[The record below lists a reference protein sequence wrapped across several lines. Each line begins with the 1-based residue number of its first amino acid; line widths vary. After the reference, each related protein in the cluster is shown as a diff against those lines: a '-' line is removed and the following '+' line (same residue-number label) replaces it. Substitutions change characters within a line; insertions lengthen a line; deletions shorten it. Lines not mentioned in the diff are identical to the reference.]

1 MWPETNFWQGVR
13 LTLFRPSQP
22 KEPPPMR
29 MLSLFL
35 AAAALAAAPA
45 FAQSGGGDKDKG
57 KSVEELH
64 KDDLA
69 KAAADAWQGAPVEER
84 TVSSHHAVNVD
95 GRTLKYTATAGTLT
109 IRDNQGKPTASIF
122 YTADTLD
129 GAPSGHRP
137 VMFFY
142 NGGPGSASL
151 WLRMGSFGP
160 MRIQTTNAEYI
171 RPAPFNFGPNPDTL
185 LPTTDVIFIDA
196 PGTGYSRPLGD
207 AKPSDFYGVDEDVDA
222 FARAIMRY
230 VTKFGRWDSPKFL
243 FGESYG
249 TTRSG
254 ALAYQL
260 QERGMALNG
269 VVLLSSIMNY
279 GRRQPGLDRDYLNYL
294 PSYAATAWYHHKM
307 ANPPATVE
315 QAAAEGRAFA
325 QGPYAAALEK
335 GQLLSPEER
344 ASIAQQMSALTGL
357 STQFIENADL
367 RVGLSQFRKELLRDQ
382 RLTVGRYDSRYT
394 GVDPDASGDS
404 PDFDASDAAIS
415 GAFVGTLQSYL
426 VHNLGY
432 DTEMPYRLSARDGDD
447 YKWDWNHRAPGTR
460 FTLNDPN
467 TALDLAAAMRTNPY
481 LKVLSLNGYY
491 DMATPFFGTEYDLNH
506 MMLEPAQQ
514 RNLEFRYYPSGHM
527 VYLNP
532 DALHAMRLDVQRFV
546 YDAVGA
552 AEGAAPPE
560 ARPARRR

>member
-1 MWPETNFWQGVR
+1 
-13 LTLFRPSQP
+13 
-22 KEPPPMR
+22 MR
-29 MLSLFL
+29 FLL
-35 AAAALAAAPA
+35 AASAIALFAAGPA
-45 FAQSGGGDKDKG
+45 VGQSASSSGDKA
-57 KSVEELH
+57 KSLDALH
-64 KDDLA
+64 SEAMIEQA
-69 KAAADAWQGAPVEER
+69 KSGYADAPVEER
-84 TVSSHHAVNVD
+84 TVQTRHSAAVS
-95 GRTLKYTATAGTLT
+95 GRVLPYTATAGTLT
-109 IRDNQGKPTASIF
+109 IRDTAGKPKASIF
-122 YTADTLD
+122 YTAYTLD
-129 GAPSGHRP
+129 GAPTGRRP

-160 MRIQTTNAEYI
+160 MRLQTGNPESI

-185 LPTTDVIFIDA
+185 LGSTDMVFIDA

-207 AKPSDFYGVDEDVDA
+207 AKGSDFYGVDQDADA
-222 FARAIMRY
+222 FARAIIRY

-260 QERGMALNG
+260 QDRGVALNG

-307 ANPPATVE
+307 QNPPATVQE
-315 QAAAEGRAFA
+315 AAAEARAFA

-335 GQLLSPEER
+335 GQTISPQER
-344 ASIAQQMSALTGL
+344 DAVARQMSALTGL
-357 STQFIENADL
+357 SPEFIERANL
-367 RVGLSQFRKELLRDQ
+367 RVDLSRFRKELLRDE
-382 RLTVGRYDSRYT
+382 RETVGRYDSRYT
-394 GVDPDASGDS
+394 GVDPDAAGES
-404 PDFDASDAAIS
+404 PDYDASDTAIS
-415 GAFVGTLQSYL
+415 GAFIGTLNTYL
-426 VHNLGY
+426 ARDLNY
-432 DTEMPYRLSARDGDD
+432 QTNMPYRASASEEEGF
-447 YKWDWNHRAPGTR
+447 KWDWNHKAPGMR
-460 FTLNDPN
+460 STLQQPD

-481 LKVLSLNGYY
+481 LKVLSLNGWY

-506 MMLEPAQQ
+506 MMLEPAQA

-532 DALHAMRLDVQRFV
+532 DALHAMRLDVERFINE
-546 YDAVGA
+546 AVGEA
-552 AEGAAPPE
+552 QAGAPVAPV
-560 ARPARRR
+560 ARRRR

>member
-1 MWPETNFWQGVR
+1 MR
-13 LTLFRPSQP
+13 L
-22 KEPPPMR
+22 
-29 MLSLFL
+29 LSLFC
-35 AAAALAAAPA
+35 AAAALAVSPA
-45 FAQSGGGDKDKG
+45 LAQSSPGGGGDKDKG
-57 KSVEELH
+57 KSVEDLH

-69 KAAADAWQGAPVEER
+69 KAAASAWQGAPVEER
-84 TVSSHHAVNVD
+84 TVSSRHTADVD
-95 GRTLKYTATAGTLT
+95 GRRLPYTATAGTLT
-109 IRDNQGKPTASIF
+109 IRDAEGKPTASIF

-129 GAPSGHRP
+129 GAPSGTRP

-160 MRIQTTNAEYI
+160 MRIQTTNASYI
-171 RPAPFNFGPNPDTL
+171 RPAPFNFTANPDTL
-185 LPTTDVIFIDA
+185 LGTTDLVFIDA

-207 AKPSDFYGVDEDVDA
+207 AKPADFYGVDEDADA

-260 QERGMALNG
+260 QDRGMALNG

-294 PSYAATAWYHHKM
+294 PSYATTAWYHHKM
-307 ANPPATVE
+307 SNPPATVE
-315 QAAAEGRAFA
+315 EAAAEARAFA

-335 GQLLSPEER
+335 GQTISKAEED
-344 ASIAQQMSALTGL
+344 SVAQQMSALTGL
-357 STQFIENADL
+357 SPQFIENADL
-367 RVGLSQFRKELLRDQ
+367 RVGLSAFRKELLRDQ

-394 GVDPDASGDS
+394 GVDPDASGDA
-404 PDFDASDAAIS
+404 PDFDASDVAIS

-426 VHNLGY
+426 VHDLGY
-432 DTEMPYRLSARDGDD
+432 QTDMPYRLSASDADGF
-447 YKWDWNHRAPGTR
+447 KWDWNHKAPGIR
-460 FTLNDPN
+460 FGLQSPN

-491 DMATPFFGTEYDLNH
+491 DMATPFFGTEYDLEH
-506 MMLEPAQQ
+506 MMLDPAQQ

-532 DALHAMRLDVQRFV
+532 DALHTMRLDVENFIRQT
-546 YDAVGA
+546 VGE
-552 AEGAAPPE
+552 AEGPAPAA
-560 ARPARRR
+560 ARPARRRR

>member
-1 MWPETNFWQGVR
+1 MR
-13 LTLFRPSQP
+13 LIALFC
-22 KEPPPMR
+22 
-29 MLSLFL
+29 
-35 AAAALAAAPA
+35 ATAALAVSPA
-45 FAQSGGGDKDKG
+45 FAQSAPDKDKG
-57 KSVEELH
+57 ESADALH
-64 KDDLA
+64 A
-69 KAAADAWQGAPVEER
+69 KALAEQASKGWADAPVDER
-84 TVSSHHAVNVD
+84 TVSTHHSVAVG
-95 GRTLKYTATAGTLT
+95 GRTLKYTTTAGTLT
-109 IRDNQGKPTASIF
+109 IRDAEGKPKASIF

-129 GAPSGHRP
+129 GVPGAHRP

-171 RPAPFNFGPNPDTL
+171 RPAPFNFGANPDTL
-185 LPTTDVIFIDA
+185 LGTTDLVFIDA

-207 AKPSDFYGVDEDVDA
+207 AKPADFYGVDQDADA
-222 FARAIMRY
+222 FASAIMRY
-230 VTKFGRWDSPKFL
+230 VTKFSRWDSPKFL

-260 QERGMALNG
+260 QDRGMALNG
-269 VVLLSSIMNY
+269 VILLSSIMNY

-315 QAAAEGRAFA
+315 EAAAEGRAFA
-325 QGPYAAALEK
+325 EGPYASALEK
-335 GQLLSPEER
+335 GQKISKEEED
-344 ASIAQQMSALTGL
+344 SIAQQMSALTGL
-357 STQFIENADL
+357 SPQFIENANL
-367 RVGLSQFRKELLRDQ
+367 RVDLSQFRKELLRNE

-394 GVDPDASGDS
+394 GVDPNASGDA

-415 GAFVGTLQSYL
+415 GGFVGTMQNYMA
-426 VHNLGY
+426 HDLGY
-432 DTEMPYRLSARDGDD
+432 ETNMPYRLSASDADGF
-447 YKWDWNHRAPGTR
+447 KWDWQHKAPGVR
-460 FTLNDPN
+460 FTLNSPD

-481 LKVLSLNGYY
+481 LKVLSLNGWY

-532 DALHAMRLDVQRFV
+532 DALHQMRLDVQNFV
-546 YDAVGA
+546 NETVAEAGGA
-552 AEGAAPPE
+552 PAPPRR
-560 ARPARRR
+560 AR

>member
-1 MWPETNFWQGVR
+1 MR
-13 LTLFRPSQP
+13 L
-22 KEPPPMR
+22 
-29 MLSLFL
+29 LSLFC
-35 AAAALAAAPA
+35 AAAVLTVSPA
-45 FAQSGGGDKDKG
+45 FAQSSPGGDKDKG
-57 KSVEELH
+57 KSVEDLH

-69 KAAADAWQGAPVEER
+69 KQAASIWTGAPVEER
-84 TVSSHHAVNVD
+84 TVSSRHSASVD

-109 IRDNQGKPTASIF
+109 IRDGDGKPTASIF

-129 GAPSGHRP
+129 GVPSSHRP
-137 VMFFY
+137 IMFFY

-160 MRIQTTNAEYI
+160 MRIQTTNAEYL
-171 RPAPFNFGPNPDTL
+171 RPAPFNFGANPDTL
-185 LPTTDVIFIDA
+185 LGTTDVVFIDA

-207 AKPSDFYGVDEDVDA
+207 AKPSDFYGVDQDADA

-230 VTKFGRWDSPKFL
+230 VTKTGRWDSPKFL

-279 GRRQPGLDRDYLNYL
+279 GRRQPGLDRDYINYI
-294 PSYAATAWYHHKM
+294 PSYATTAWYHHKM
-307 ANPPATVE
+307 ANPPATVGE
-315 QAAAEGRAFA
+315 AAAEARAFA
-325 QGPYAAALEK
+325 EGPYAAALEK
-335 GQLLSPEER
+335 GHTISKEEEDVV
-344 ASIAQQMSALTGL
+344 AEKMSALTGL
-357 STQFIENADL
+357 SPQFIENADL
-367 RVGLSQFRKELLRDQ
+367 RVDLSEFRKELMRNE

-404 PDFDASDAAIS
+404 PDFDASDVAIS

-426 VHNLGY
+426 ARDLGY
-432 DTEMPYRLSARDGDD
+432 QTDMPYRLSARDGDNW
-447 YKWDWNHRAPGTR
+447 KWDFKHQAPGVR

-481 LKVLSLNGYY
+481 LKVLSLNGWY
-491 DMATPFFGTEYDLNH
+491 DMATPFFGTEYDLDH

-514 RNLEFRYYPSGHM
+514 HNLEFRYYPSGHM

-532 DALHAMRLDVQRFV
+532 DALHQMRLDVQNFINESV
-546 YDAVGA
+546 
-552 AEGAAPPE
+552 AEAGSPVPPTRSGRR
-560 ARPARRR
+560 AR